1 MISGA
6 PIRSNI
12 LRHNIAIGPLMS
24 VSNPEFSES
33 SLLRPVEISR
43 GDHPQKKGAS
53 VVLMFAA
60 IGVVFGDIGTSPLY
74 ALKECFSA
82 EHGIPFSTDAVY
94 GVISMVFWAFAIV
107 VSLKYV
113 LFVMRANNH
122 GEGGIL
128 ALMALALRT
137 APSGSKRS
145 LLIIMAGVFGA
156 CMFYGDAIITPAISV
171 LSAVEGLEV
180 ISSELAS
187 YVMPITIS
195 ILVALFLIQKTG
207 TDVVG
212 KLFGPIMLIWFLTI
226 GLMGIYQVI
235 ENLAIFAAINPMY
248 AINFLI
254 EHSLQGFIVLGAVFL
269 VLTGA
274 EALYADMGHFGLKPI
289 RMGWFFIVMPC
300 LLLNYFGQGA
310 MFLSNP
316 ETISN
321 PFFLMVPENFVLPL
335 VFLATSA
342 TVIASQA
349 VISGAFSMTSQAI
362 LLGFLPRMKI
372 LHTSDREIGQ
382 IYMPLVNWA
391 LLVLVVMV
399 VLAFKQ
405 SADLA
410 AAYGIAVTTTM
421 IVTTFLAA
429 IVMRVV
435 WRWNTLLVTLVIGA
449 FLIVD
454 LAFLIANLLKI
465 MEGGWFPLLL
475 GAVCFMFL
483 MTWYQGRKILRQNAM
498 SNGIALKGFIDVLI
512 QHPPHRV
519 EGTAVFLTAHVDYL
533 PVSFLH
539 NLKHNHVLHQRV
551 FFLKVSIWDV
561 PYVKEEERITLRD
574 LDNGIYVVRAVYGFN
589 ETPDVSHIIE
599 LIEKSSG
606 LKFDLMDTSFF
617 LSRDTIVSTEI
628 PGMALWRERL
638 FCWMYQNAGRQS
650 DFFKIPTNRLV
661 ELGAKVEI

>member
-1 MISGA
+1 VEVS
-6 PIRSNI
+6 RE
-12 LRHNIAIGPLMS
+12 RHP
-24 VSNPEFSES
+24 
-33 SLLRPVEISR
+33 
-43 GDHPQKKGAS
+43 HKKGAS
-53 VVLMFAA
+53 ISLMFAA

-74 ALKECFSA
+74 ALKECFSP
-82 EHGIPFSTDAVY
+82 EHGIPFSADAVY

-137 APSGSKRS
+137 APTGSKRS

-180 ISSELAS
+180 ISKDLSS
-187 YVMPITIS
+187 YVIPVTII
-195 ILVALFLIQKTG
+195 ILTVLFLIQKTG
-207 TDVVG
+207 TDIVG
-212 KLFGPIMLIWFLTI
+212 KLFGPIMMAWFVVI
-226 GLMGIYQVI
+226 GLMGLNQVVQ
-235 ENLAIFAAINPMY
+235 NPAIFTAVNPMH
-248 AINFLI
+248 AIYFMYQ
-254 EHSLQGFIVLGAVFL
+254 HALQGFIVLGAVFL

-274 EALYADMGHFGLKPI
+274 EALYADMGHFGVKPI

-310 MFLSNP
+310 MFLSRP

-321 PFFLMVPENFVLPL
+321 PFFLMVSEEFVFPL
-335 VFLATSA
+335 VILATAA

-362 LLGFLPRMKI
+362 LLGFVPRMKVR
-372 LHTSDREIGQ
+372 HTSDREIGQ
-382 IYMPLVNWA
+382 IYMPLVNWVLLA
-391 LLVLVVMV
+391 LVIIV
-399 VLAFKQ
+399 VLAFKK
-405 SADLA
+405 SENLA

-421 IVTTFLAA
+421 IITTFLAA

-435 WRWNTLLVTLVIGA
+435 WRWNTFLVTFVISA

-454 LAFLIANLLKI
+454 FAFLSANLLKI
-465 MEGGWFPLLL
+465 LEGGWFPLLL
-475 GAVCFMFL
+475 GAVCFVLL
-483 MTWYQGRKILRQNAM
+483 MTWYQGRKILRQNATN
-498 SNGIALKGFIDVLI
+498 NGIELKGFIEALMM
-512 QHPPHRV
+512 HPPHRV
-519 EGTAVFLTAHVDYL
+519 DGTAVFLTAHVDYV

-539 NLKHNHVLHQRV
+539 NLKHNHILHERV

-561 PYVKEEERITLRD
+561 PYVKDEERITLRD
-574 LDNGIYVVRAVYGFN
+574 LGNGIYIVRAVYGFN
-589 ETPDVSHIIE
+589 ETPDVGQITE
-599 LIEKSSG
+599 LIEKSSD
-606 LKFDLMDTSFF
+606 LKLDPMNTSFF

-638 FCWMYQNAGRQS
+638 FGWMYQNAARQS
-650 DFFKIPTNRLV
+650 DFIKIPANRLV

>member
-1 MISGA
+1 
-6 PIRSNI
+6 
-12 LRHNIAIGPLMS
+12 MS

-33 SLLRPVEISR
+33 SLLRPVDISR
-43 GDHPQKKGAS
+43 KNHPHKKGAS
-53 VVLMFAA
+53 ISLMFAA
-60 IGVVFGDIGTSPLY
+60 IGIVFGDIGTSPLY

-82 EHGIPFSTDAVY
+82 EHGIPFSPDAVY
-94 GVISMVFWAFAIV
+94 GVISMVFWAFTFV

-113 LFVMRANNH
+113 MFVMRANNH

-137 APSGSKRS
+137 APARSKRS
-145 LLIIMAGVFGA
+145 LVILMAGVFGA

-180 ISSELAS
+180 ISPELTRF
-187 YVMPITIS
+187 VLPITIF

-212 KLFGPIMLIWFLTI
+212 KLFGPIMTIWFVTI
-226 GLMGIYQVI
+226 GLMGLYQVVQ
-235 ENLAIFAAINPMY
+235 NPAILVAVNPLY
-248 AINFLI
+248 AIDFLI
-254 EHSLQGFIVLGAVFL
+254 QHSLQGFIVLGAVFL

-274 EALYADMGHFGLKPI
+274 EALYADMGHFGVKPI
-289 RMGWFFIVMPC
+289 RMGWFYIVMPC
-300 LLLNYFGQGA
+300 LILNYFGQGA
-310 MFLSNP
+310 MFLNHP
-316 ETISN
+316 ETVSN
-321 PFFLMVPENFVLPL
+321 PFFLMVPEVFVLPL
-335 VFLATSA
+335 VILATLA

-362 LLGFLPRMKI
+362 LLGFVPRMKVQ
-372 LHTSDREIGQ
+372 HTSDREIGQ
-382 IYMPLVNWA
+382 IYMPLVNWT
-391 LLVLVVMV
+391 LLVLVVIV
-399 VLAFKQ
+399 VLAFKK
-405 SADLA
+405 SENLA

-435 WRWNTLLVTLVIGA
+435 WKWNPVLVILVISL

-454 LAFLIANLLKI
+454 LAFLIANLIKI

-475 GAVCFMFL
+475 GAVCFILL
-483 MTWYQGRKILRQNAM
+483 MTWHQGRQILRQNAM
-498 SNGIALKGFIDVLI
+498 EGGIALKGFIDALM

-539 NLKHNHVLHQRV
+539 NLKHNHVLHERV

-561 PYVKEEERITLRD
+561 PHVTDEERITLRD
-574 LDNGIYVVRAVYGFN
+574 LGNGIYVVRAVYGFN
-589 ETPDVSHIIE
+589 ETPDMGRIIE
-599 LIEKSSG
+599 LIEKTSG
-606 LKFDLMDTSFF
+606 LQFDLMNTSFF
-617 LSRDTIVSTEI
+617 LSRDTIVASSEVA
-628 PGMALWRERL
+628 GMALWRERL

-650 DFFKIPTNRLV
+650 DFFKIPANRLV